1 MTILSDHEDEEG
13 GDALQSFTVTA
24 SYHHGRLD
32 KTLAMLAGD
41 ALSRS
46 RVKALVEDK
55 QVLVNG
61 KICDD
66 ASAKVCDGD
75 EITLHIPEVVD
86 AIPKPENI
94 PIDVVYEDD
103 DLLVINKAAGMVV
116 HPGAGNPN
124 GTLVGALLY
133 HCGDSLSGIGG
144 VRRPGIVHRLDKD
157 TSGLMVVAK
166 NDRAHQGLAAQ
177 LSDRS
182 LSRIYHALVWKEP
195 TPIKGTI
202 NVPIGRHQTS
212 RIRMSVRSHTM
223 GREAITH
230 YLRQETFR
238 GIASLVTCQLETG
251 RTHQIRVHM
260 QHLGHP
266 LLGDQ
271 LYGLPPQEQ
280 KSLMNRGGYEEA
292 EREAV
297 LGFPRQ
303 ALHAAEMHFIH
314 PSTDEEMVFEAPA
327 PRDFEDL
334 YAILAK

>member
-1 MTILSDHEDEEG
+1 MTQDHEDEDA

-24 SYHHGRLD
+24 TYHHGRLD

-41 ALSRS
+41 AISRS

-66 ASAKVCDGD
+66 ASAKMSEGD
-75 EITLHIPEVVD
+75 EITLHIPEIVD
-86 AIPKPENI
+86 AVPKPENI

-133 HCGDSLSGIGG
+133 HCGDTLSGIGG

-195 TPIKGTI
+195 TPIKGII

-212 RIRMSVRSHTM
+212 RIRMSVRSHTV

-230 YLRQETFR
+230 YLRQETFH

-266 LLGDQ
+266 LLGDP

-280 KSLMNRGGYEEA
+280 RSLMNRGGYDED

-297 LGFPRQ
+297 LAFPRQ

-314 PSTDEEMVFEAPA
+314 PTTEEEMVFEAPT
-327 PRDFEDL
+327 PHDFEGL